1 MSTLFVNT
9 INTASGT
16 DITIPTGKKLVV
28 ADEGGVIVP
37 GTIIQVK
44 SGVKRDTTAHTGATF
59 SDIGLSATITPKQS
73 NSHIMIVASVA
84 AQSNQTSVATLRLL
98 RDSTVILP
106 DNPTSPGSRNVGM
119 YDVYNP
125 DAGGGAY
132 AIQSLSFN
140 FVDEGRSSGTS
151 AITYKFQVKSHGGG
165 LTVINRSATD
175 SDASNYVRSTSHIQI
190 MEVAQ

>member
-37 GTIIQVK
+37 GTVIQVK
-44 SGVKRDTTAHTGATF
+44 SGVKRDTTAHTGATY

-73 NSHIMIVASVA
+73 NSHIMIIGSIA
-84 AQSNQTSVATLRLL
+84 ATSSQTSSATIRLL
-98 RDSTVILP
+98 RDSTQILP
-106 DNPTSPGSRNVGM
+106 DNPTSPGSRNIGM
-119 YDVYNP
+119 YDVYTPSN
-125 DAGGGAY
+125 AY

-140 FVDEGRSSGTS
+140 FVDEGRSAGTS

-165 LTVINRSATD
+165 LTVINRSSTD
-175 SDASNYVRSTSHIQI
+175 TDASNYIRSTSHIQI
-190 MEVAQ
+190 MEIAQ